1 MFGKK
6 KKSKSKKLEFKIK
19 EYGSYFVFGRHCK
32 NNEWDHSG
40 WYFHGEYNTPEAA
53 ERDMIVTGEPESL
66 EYIVIKGIQ
75 LDTEEGIASF
85 PTNIKE

>member
-1 MFGKK
+1 MSCIWGTVIPFATNF
-6 KKSKSKKLEFKIK
+6 SFIT
-19 EYGSYFVFGRHCK
+19 
-32 NNEWDHSG
+32 NIN
-40 WYFHGEYNTPEAA
+40 NTPEAA